1 MPLVAVDL
9 NGARVLL
16 TGASGGIGNA
26 IARALHA
33 RGASLVITGRRV
45 DALDALK
52 AELGDRVN
60 VLEADLARAEDVEAL
75 PGRAGEVDVLVANAG
90 LPASGEL
97 TGFSPDQI
105 DRAIDVNL
113 RAPMQLTRA
122 LMPAMIERGRGHLV
136 FVSSLSGKVPAA
148 GSAVYSATKFGL
160 RGFGASLHDELHGTG
175 VGATTVFPGFISDA
189 GMFADSGVKL
199 PAGVGTKPPEKVAD
213 AVIAGIEKN
222 RTEID
227 VAPIAVRA
235 TGKLAGLAPGAITAV
250 NRRFGGRDVSEG
262 LAEAQR
268 EKR

>member
-1 MPLVAVDL
+1 MRRVAVDL

-33 RGASLVITGRRV
+33 RGASLAITGRRA
-45 DALDALK
+45 DALEALK
-52 AELGDRVN
+52 AELGDRVD
-60 VLEADLARAEDVEAL
+60 VLVADLAKHEDVAAL
-75 PGRAGEVDVLVANAG
+75 PERAGTVDVLVANAG
-90 LPASGEL
+90 LPGSGDLVDFGPTE
-97 TGFSPDQI
+97 I

-113 RAPMQLTRA
+113 RAPMQITRA
-122 LMPAMIERGRGHLV
+122 LLPGMIERGSGHLV

-148 GSAVYSATKFGL
+148 GSTVYSATKFGL
-160 RGFGASLHDELHGTG
+160 RGFGSSLHDELHGTG

-189 GMFADSGVKL
+189 GMFAEAGVKL
-199 PAGVGTKPPEKVAD
+199 PPGVGTKPPEKVAQ
-213 AVIAGIEKN
+213 AVIDGIEKN

-235 TGKLAGLAPGAITAV
+235 TGKLAGLAPGVVTTM
-250 NRRFGGRDVSEG
+250 NRRFGGRAVSEG
-262 LAEAQR
+262 LAEGQR